1 MQMPLGQYKG
11 QPLNTVPAHY
21 LLWVLSREPIRHSRW
36 PLAEEVLRE
45 LRRRLER
52 WDDLVA
58 ELRVTEQPP
67 ERWKTPQRAKLKAA
81 ERAEKLRLL
90 EERRRQELRDE
101 TRKRMAY
108 TLAHRFKVPSGT
120 MTVDQIIEAWRAGL
134 LPGQTEKP
142 HQVKDI
148 SDLV

>member
-1 MQMPLGQYKG
+1 MQMPFGLYRG
-11 QPLNTVPAHY
+11 QPLPTVPAHY
-21 LLWVLSREPIRHSRW
+21 LLWVVSREPIRHSRW
-36 PLAEEVLRE
+36 PLVEEVLRE

-67 ERWKTPQRAKLKAA
+67 ERWKTPQRAKRKAA
-81 ERAEKLRLL
+81 ERTEKLRLL

-108 TLAHRFKVPSGT
+108 TLAHRFKVPSGI
-120 MTVDQIIEAWRAGL
+120 MTVDQIIEAWRAGT
-134 LPGQTEKP
+134 LPGQIGKP
-142 HQVKDI
+142 ALGEDF